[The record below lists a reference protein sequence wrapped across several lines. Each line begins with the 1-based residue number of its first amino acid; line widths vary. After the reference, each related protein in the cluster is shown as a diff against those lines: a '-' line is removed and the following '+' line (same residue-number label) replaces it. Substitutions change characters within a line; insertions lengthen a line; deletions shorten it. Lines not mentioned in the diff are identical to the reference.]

1 MQRYV
6 LLVED
11 DPSLRR
17 LLGLRLE
24 SEGFHVRSAASAEQ
38 ALSIATQEVPALVIT
53 DLRMDGMDGMAL
65 QDRLHALWPGLPVV
79 IITAHGTIPDA
90 VAATQSGAL
99 GFLTKPIET
108 PALMALVRQA
118 MGVGAGVGNDDA
130 WRAGVLGIS
139 SSMDQLLERARR
151 AAASRANIL
160 ITGPSGSGKDALARA
175 IHGASGRSGE
185 FVAVNCAALPATLL
199 ESELFGHRKG
209 AFTGA
214 TSAHEGLMRQADGGT
229 LLLDEIGDMPS
240 ELQVK
245 LLRVLEDRQ
254 VRAVGSQQA
263 RPVDVRIIAATHRDL
278 NAERTAGRFRD
289 DLYYRLRVVHLEMP
303 ALGERSCDIP
313 VLVQHKLTQLAAEQ
327 RSDAM
332 SFSPVAMERLMAA
345 PWPGNVRQLFNV
357 VEHCVAMSPS
367 PVIGPRMVDEALEEW
382 ADDRA
387 RAPASSRVESLE
399 EAREGFVRDYLVKL
413 LQLTNGNVSRAAR
426 IAKRNRTDFY
436 KLLNRHHI
444 DWSRY
449 KAS

>member
-1 MQRYV
+1 MHRYV

-17 LLGLRLE
+17 LLSLRLE
-24 SEGFHVRSAASAEQ
+24 SEGYRVRSCASAEH
-38 ALSIATQEVPALVIT
+38 ALAVADQEMPALVIT
-53 DLRMDGMDGMAL
+53 DVRMQGMDGLAL
-65 QDRLHALWPGLPVV
+65 QQRLYTRWPGLPVV

-90 VAATQSGAL
+90 VAATQAGAF
-99 GFLTKPIET
+99 GFLTKPIDT
-108 PALMALVRQA
+108 TTLMAMVRQA
-118 MGVGAGVGNDDA
+118 VGVGVSESNRDH

-139 SSMDQLLERARR
+139 TCMSRLLERAHR
-151 AAASRANIL
+151 AAGSRANIL

-175 IHGASGRSGE
+175 IHDASGRSGA
-185 FVAVNCAALPATLL
+185 FIAVNCAAIPASLL

-214 TSAHEGLMRQADGGT
+214 TNAHDGLVMQADNGT
-229 LLLDEIGDMPS
+229 LLLDEIGDMPL

-254 VRAVGSQQA
+254 VRAVGAPQA
-263 RPVDVRIIAATHRDL
+263 QRVDVRIIAATHRDL
-278 NAERTAGRFRD
+278 GAARAEGRFRD

-313 VLVQHKLTQLAAEQ
+313 VLAQHKLAQLAREAT
-327 RSDAM
+327 RAPM
-332 SFSPVAMERLMAA
+332 SFSPAAMERLMVA

-357 VEHCVAMSPS
+357 VEHCVAMSAS
-367 PVIGPRMVDEALEEW
+367 PVIGPRLVEDALEEW
-382 ADDRA
+382 STEMRVS
-387 RAPASSRVESLE
+387 APAPRVESLQ
-399 EAREGFVRDYLVKL
+399 EARDGFMRDYLIKL

-444 DWSRY
+444 DWKPY
-449 KAS
+449 KAT